1 MKNTQQVFTLIELI
15 TVIILLGILSAF
27 AASRFPS
34 SQSYSTAII
43 TNQFIASARLAQ
55 QTALSRT
62 SVDSTDP
69 TQLNISG
76 NSDRWRLVVSSGSLT
91 YDAEVGRE
99 AEQIRFGSPFSTTS
113 CSALTAVPLIVT
125 FDGNGNRVPAEN
137 LRVCID
143 SATDVELCISSSG
156 YAYEGS
162 CIP

>member
-1 MKNTQQVFTLIELI
+1 MKNYQQGFTLIELI

-43 TNQFIASARLAQ
+43 TNQLIASLRLAQ
-55 QTALSRT
+55 QTALSRS
-62 SVDSTDP
+62 SVDSINH
-69 TQLNISG
+69 TQLDVTG
-76 NSDRWRLVVSSGSLT
+76 GSDDWRLVVSSGSLT
-91 YDAEVGRE
+91 YDAQVGRDDE
-99 AEQIRFGSPFSTTS
+99 EIRFGSDLALS
-113 CSALTAVPLIVT
+113 CSALAPAPLTVT
-125 FDGNGNRVPAEN
+125 FDGDGNRVPFEN

-143 SATDVELCISSSG
+143 SATDIELCISSSG